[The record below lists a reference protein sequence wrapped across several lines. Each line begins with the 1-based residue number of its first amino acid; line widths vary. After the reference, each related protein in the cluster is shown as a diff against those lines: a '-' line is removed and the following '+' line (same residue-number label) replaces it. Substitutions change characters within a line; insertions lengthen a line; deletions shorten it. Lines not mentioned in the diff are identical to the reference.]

1 MQDKGLSDFK
11 FFSGSIQLIDKSVPI
26 DFFALINQRG
36 EVEFNFEPIALT
48 NETSFILKSM
58 SAEQTGLNYF
68 SLFGKS
74 EDGTELR
81 TEHFQINNLGSD
93 SDESGN
99 HIRLKGRCSKVIFMR
114 PLVETALVPTLKMH
128 MKGFQN
134 FHQLVATCE
143 LGQIAMHG
151 QSSILDADTITGY
164 IAIQSKT
171 TIQSADLLAWRSE
184 ANKLLEH
191 VHRVMSF
198 ACSTLLGV
206 TVIEFYSGNSLE
218 VTVFSQGKQSPA
230 SMRVFHFMDQQ
241 DIFETAVKSFFNP
254 PFEVKN
260 LFFAVEWFAM
270 DSSYSEV
277 RLVNAMTVLE
287 NLIASNLSEAET
299 LVRSK
304 KEFEKVRKNIR
315 CILKE
320 TVKEWFDNEDERAA
334 ALQEINEKM
343 PDLNRKTLLK
353 KLNIIIERWSVPMHG
368 IKESDILAAK
378 KARDLIVHQG
388 YYDHNRGEELWVHV
402 TIVREIVVRII
413 LTVLGFKG
421 RYASHVGGFHDVQ
434 FPPVITV
441 N

>member
-1 MQDKGLSDFK
+1 MEDKGLSDFK

-36 EVEFNFEPIALT
+36 EVEFDFDPIVLT
-48 NETSFILKSM
+48 NETSFILKPM

-81 TEHFQINNLGSD
+81 TEDFQINNLGTD
-93 SDESGN
+93 SDKSGN

-134 FHQLVATCE
+134 FHQLVATCDIGE
-143 LGQIAMHG
+143 IVMHG
-151 QSSILDADTITGY
+151 QNSIVDADTITGY
-164 IAIQSKT
+164 IAVQAKASIQPT
-171 TIQSADLLAWRSE
+171 DLSAWRSD

-198 ACSTLLGV
+198 ASATLLRV
-206 TVIEFYSGNSLE
+206 PVIEFYSNKSLE
-218 VTVFSQGKQSPA
+218 VTALSQGKQSSA
-230 SMRVFHFMDQQ
+230 SMRIFHFLNQQ
-241 DIFETAVKSFFNP
+241 DFFETAVKSFFNP

-277 RLVNAMTVLE
+277 RLANAMTALE
-287 NLIASNLSEAET
+287 NLIASNLSESET

-315 CILKE
+315 CVLKE
-320 TVKEWFDNEDERAA
+320 TVKEWFDNEDERAV

-353 KLNIIIERWSVPMHG
+353 KLNIIIKRWSVPMHG

-388 YYDHNRGEELWVHV
+388 YYDHNRGEELWVHI

-421 RYASHVGGFHDVQ
+421 TYVSHVGGFHDVQ

>member
-1 MQDKGLSDFK
+1 MEDKGLSDLK
-11 FFSGSIQLIDKSVPI
+11 SFSGSIQLNNSSVPI
-26 DFFALINQRG
+26 NFCAKISERG
-36 EVEFNFEPIALT
+36 EVEFSFAPVALT

-58 SAEQTGLNYF
+58 SAEQVGLNYF

-81 TEHFQINNLGSD
+81 TEDFQINNLETD
-93 SDESGN
+93 SDECGN
-99 HIRLKGRCSKVIFMR
+99 HIRLKGRCSKAIFMR

-134 FHQLVATCE
+134 FHQLVATCDIGE
-143 LGQIAMHG
+143 IVMHG
-151 QSSILDADTITGY
+151 QNSIVDADTLTGY
-164 IAIQSKT
+164 LAIQAEAS
-171 TIQSADLLAWRSE
+171 IQSTDLSAWRSD

-198 ACSTLLGV
+198 ASATLLRV
-206 TVIEFYSGNSLE
+206 PVIEFYSNKSLE
-218 VTVFSQGKQSPA
+218 VTALSQSKQSSA
-230 SMRVFHFMDQQ
+230 SMRIFHFLDQQ
-241 DIFETAVKSFFNP
+241 GIFETAVKSFFNP

-287 NLIASNLSEAET
+287 NLIASNLSEEET
-299 LVRSK
+299 LIRPQ
-304 KEFEKVRKNIR
+304 KEFEEVRKDIR
-315 CILKE
+315 CVLKE

-353 KLNIIIERWSVPMHG
+353 KLNILIERWSVPMHG

>member
-1 MQDKGLSDFK
+1 MEDKGLSDFK
-11 FFSGSIQLIDKSVPI
+11 SFSGAIQLNDSSVSI
-26 DFFALINQRG
+26 DFCAKINERG
-36 EVEFNFEPIALT
+36 EVEFNFISVALT

-58 SAEQTGLNYF
+58 NSEQRGLNYF

-74 EDGTELR
+74 EDGTEIR
-81 TEHFQINNLGSD
+81 TEDFQIHNLGTD
-93 SDESGN
+93 SDESSHYIKFNGKC
-99 HIRLKGRCSKVIFMR
+99 LKAIFMR
-114 PLVETALVPTLKMH
+114 PLLETVLVPTLKIH
-128 MKGFQN
+128 MKGLQN

-143 LGQIAMHG
+143 LGEIAMHG

-171 TIQSADLLAWRSE
+171 PIQSAGLSAWRSE

-191 VHRVMSF
+191 VHRAMSF
-198 ACSTLLGV
+198 ASSTLLGV

-218 VTVFSQGKQSPA
+218 VTVFSKSKQSPA

-254 PFEVKN
+254 PFTVKN

-270 DSSYSEV
+270 NSSYSEV

-287 NLIASNLSEAET
+287 NLIASNLSEEEK
-299 LVRSK
+299 LVRPK

-315 CILKE
+315 CVLKE
-320 TVKEWFDNEDERAA
+320 TIGEWFDNDVERAI
-334 ALQEINEKM
+334 ALREINEKM

-353 KLNIIIERWSVPMHG
+353 KLNILIERWSVPMHG
-368 IKESDILAAK
+368 INETDIYAAK

-388 YYDHNRGEELWVHV
+388 CYDQNLGEELWVHV
-402 TIVREIVVRII
+402 TIIREIIVRII

-421 RYASHVGGFHDVQ
+421 RYVSHVGGFHDVQ
-434 FPPVITV
+434 FPPAITV

>member
-81 TEHFQINNLGSD
+81 TEHFQINNLGPD